1 MVIKSIGVIGCGQMG
16 AGIAQVCGQS
26 GVTTIVREVSQELL
40 DKGMGSI
47 QKALSKQ
54 ADKGKITESEVEETL
69 SRIAA
74 TTKLVDLGNCDLVV
88 EAVTEDFET
97 KRQIFQEL
105 GDICKGETIF
115 ASNTSS
121 LSITQLMT
129 TSDRPDRF
137 LGLHFFNPVPVMKLV
152 EVVKTFAVDA
162 DVYEAVIQF
171 AESLGKTPVRCE
183 DRTGFLVNRLL
194 IPYLLDSVRA
204 LESGTGSM
212 EDIDEAMKLGCGH
225 PMGPFQLLD
234 FIGLDTIYQIATIMY
249 DEFRE
254 SRMSPP
260 PLLRRMVYA
269 GRMGRKS
276 GIGFYDYRR

>member
-1 MVIKSIGVIGCGQMG
+1 MAIKKLGVVGCGQMG
-16 AGIAQVCGQS
+16 AGIAQVCGRS
-26 GVTTIVREVSQELL
+26 GVNTIVREVSQELL
-40 DKGMGSI
+40 GKGIGSI
-47 QKALSKQ
+47 QNALAKQ
-54 ADKGKITESEVEETL
+54 AEKGKISPQEFEETL
-69 SRIAA
+69 SRIKGTLELA
-74 TTKLVDLGNCDLVV
+74 DLNDCDLVV

-97 KRQIFQEL
+97 KKQIFQEL
-105 GDICKGETIF
+105 GRVCKSETIL

-129 TSDRPDRF
+129 TCDRPNRF

-152 EVVKTFAVDA
+152 EVVKTFAVDSE
-162 DVYEAVIQF
+162 VYEEVFKF
-171 AESLGKTPVRCE
+171 AESLGKNPVRCE

-194 IPYLLDSVRA
+194 IPYLLDAVRA
-204 LESGTGSM
+204 FESGTGSM
-212 EDIDEAMKLGCGH
+212 EDIDQAMKLGCGH

-234 FIGLDTIYQIATIMY
+234 FIGLDTVYQIASIMY

-276 GIGFYDYRR
+276 GMGFYEYTR